1 MWHVSVSDD
10 CRWVEK
16 QFNAENF
23 QRRMPHGRVVV
34 FFENYEMLKTIKGIE
49 IRLPTTGLADRV
61 CLRVSNALVSEGF
74 CVGDCR
80 TWAIKEWDQ

>member
-1 MWHVSVSDD
+1 
-10 CRWVEK
+10 VEK

-23 QRRMPHGRVVV
+23 QCRMTHGRVVGC
-34 FFENYEMLKTIKGIE
+34 FENYEMFKTIKGIE

-61 CLRVSNALVSEGF
+61 CLRVSNAPVSEGF

-80 TWAIKEWDQ
+80 TWPIKEWDQ